1 MNDGPLALAFQEH
14 YLAGRPWDH
23 STWETPLDGLAG
35 LPGFCPAPSK
45 LQSWV
50 WEARGRISILPPD
63 GMCSSWP
70 HTKHWMIFSTSLWNT
85 CVRGW
90 GKLGG
95 TTGLD
100 RPCQSGVLSWKHPLA
115 PGPVFRV
122 AGHTKPSLSS
132 GPLDTAHLCCHKLWS
147 FCLMN
152 TLLGPITRS
161 LELNG
166 NIPQESQGR
175 GQSLGTARVPRHRT
189 SVPSGSLEVTLSPA
203 QSRGLGNAAWR
214 QGLGKEWA
222 GRALPGFAPMGMD

>member
-14 YLAGRPWDH
+14 CLAGRPWGH

-45 LQSWV
+45 PQSWV
-50 WEARGRISILPPD
+50 WEARGRISILPPN

-85 CVRGW
+85 CVRGC
-90 GKLGG
+90 GTLGG

-100 RPCQSGVLSWKHPLA
+100 RPCQSGVLSWKRPQA
-115 PGPVFRV
+115 PGPVFRI
-122 AGHTKPSLSS
+122 AGPPKPSLSS

-161 LELNG
+161 LELTG
-166 NIPQESQGR
+166 N
-175 GQSLGTARVPRHRT
+175 HR
-189 SVPSGSLEVTLSPA
+189 SPKA
-203 QSRGLGNAAWR
+203 GVKAW
-214 QGLGKEWA
+214 
-222 GRALPGFAPMGMD
+222 ALPVCQGTGLLSHQGA